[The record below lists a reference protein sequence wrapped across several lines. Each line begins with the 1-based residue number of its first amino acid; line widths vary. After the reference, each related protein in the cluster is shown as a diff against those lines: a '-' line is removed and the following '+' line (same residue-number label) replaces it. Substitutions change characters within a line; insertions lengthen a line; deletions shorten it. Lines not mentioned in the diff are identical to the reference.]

1 MINKF
6 KSLSEDKFLKN
17 NAIYFC
23 GTLIVSI
30 FNYIYHPVLGRMMSV
45 EEFGEVQTLIS
56 LFSQLAIPVGIFGI
70 IVLNI
75 VSNQKTKEGSR
86 ETILML
92 YKFSM
97 MIAIV
102 IGSLIIICS
111 PFLKSFFNFSSFY
124 PFISLAAILFFGF
137 LLAFR
142 VSVLQAAQN
151 FKIVS
156 IGQIFASAGKLI
168 FAVILV
174 YAGWSSFGA
183 ISAIILAQIAAFL
196 YIAPKAKK
204 VFDFNGWNIKIDMEK
219 IKKELKYGSLILI
232 VSLCV
237 TFLYTADVMI
247 VKHYFPSETAGLYSG
262 VAIIARIIFFITG
275 SVVGVLLPSVKL
287 EDEGNSNSNS
297 KILKKSL
304 FLIFSMSG
312 TALIIFSFFPE
323 FIIKILIGERYLT
336 YAYLLPRLSL
346 LLFLTSVINL
356 LFYYLL
362 AIRNYKIAFIAI
374 AGISITAISSFFFH
388 NTLIHV
394 INNFLFGA
402 FVILGLLFI
411 LFAQRRG
418 WRV

>member
-1 MINKF
+1 MNIKL
-6 KSLSEDKFLKN
+6 KSIAQDKFLKN

-30 FNYIYHPVLGRMMSV
+30 FNYIYHPTLGRMMSV

-75 VSNQKTKEGSR
+75 VSNQKTKEDSR

-92 YKFSM
+92 YKFAM
-97 MIAIV
+97 MIAIG

-111 PFLKSFFNFSSFY
+111 PLLKSFFNFSSIY
-124 PFISLAAILFFGF
+124 PFISLAVILILGF
-137 LLAFR
+137 LLTFR
-142 VSVLQAAQN
+142 LAVLQATQN
-151 FKIVS
+151 FKTVS
-156 IGQIFASAGKLI
+156 IGQIFASSGRLI
-168 FAVILV
+168 FAAVLV

-183 ISAIILAQIAAFL
+183 ISAIILAQVVAFL

-204 VFDFNGWNIKIDMEK
+204 VFDFSGWNIKISREK
-219 IKKELKYGSLILI
+219 IKEELKYGSLILA

-247 VKHYFPSETAGLYSG
+247 VKHYFPNETAGLYSG
-262 VAIIARIIFFITG
+262 VSIIARIIFFITG
-275 SVVGVLLPSVKL
+275 SIVGVLMPSVKL
-287 EDEGNSNSNS
+287 KDEGNSNS

-304 FLIFSMSG
+304 LLVFGLGG
-312 TALIIFSFFPE
+312 TALIFFSLFPE
-323 FIIKILIGERYLT
+323 LIIKILIGERYLI
-336 YAYLLPRLSL
+336 YAPLLPKLSL
-346 LLFLTSVINL
+346 LLFLTSVLNL

-362 AIRNYKIAFIAI
+362 ALRNYKIAFIAI
-374 AGISITAISSFFFH
+374 AGISISAISSFFYH
-388 NTLIHV
+388 NTLIHI

-402 FVILGLLFI
+402 FVILGLLFL

-418 WRV
+418 WRM